1 MANNENLI
9 SIAKRTTSEQR
20 EIRSKGGKR
29 SGERRRK
36 IRDMKEWAKIIGSL
50 PAKVVCPDGSEL
62 KKADLNADAIMQQY
76 RRAHN
81 GDTKAATFIA
91 KLTGQFVETHEVAMK
106 GSVEFKGFPSIMPP
120 VEGIEDIVKMIDQK
134 RAEEN
139 ADI

>member
-1 MANNENLI
+1 MANDENLI
-9 SIAKRTTSEQR
+9 SITKRATNEQR
-20 EIRSKGGKR
+20 EIQRKGGLAR
-29 SGERRRK
+29 AAQRRK
-36 IRDMKEWAKIIGSL
+36 ERDMREWAKVIGSL
-50 PAKVVCPDGSEL
+50 PTKVVCPDGSEL
-62 KKADLNADAIMQQY
+62 KKADLNADVVMQQY

-91 KLTGQFVETHEVAMK
+91 KLTGQFVETHEVDMK